1 VASVAEVKAA
11 IDAALLHVQ
20 DGQLAVRTASDR
32 LSEAQQTL
40 AVAVEGSGH
49 DSVSAA
55 RAALSQAS
63 TELDDALSATH
74 QAVEQAQSYA
84 ATL

>member
-11 IDAALLHVQ
+11 IDAALSHVQ
-20 DGQLAVRTASDR
+20 DGQAAVRAASDR

-49 DSVSAA
+49 DCVSGA
-55 RAALSQAS
+55 RAALSQAAA
-63 TELDDALSATH
+63 ELDDALSATH

-84 ATL
+84 AAL

>member
-32 LSEAQQTL
+32 LGEARQSL

-49 DSVSAA
+49 GSVPAA
-55 RAALSQAS
+55 RAALNQAA
-63 TELDDALSATH
+63 TGLDDALPATH
-74 QAVEQAQSYA
+74 QAVEQAQSYPA
-84 ATL
+84 AL

>member
-32 LSEAQQTL
+32 LSEAQQSL

-55 RAALSQAS
+55 RAALRQAA

-74 QAVEQAQSYA
+74 QAVEQAQSYS